1 MMDSLQLL
9 LWAIVFYVAGGCASL
24 LLRHAERIAIYAAGV
39 SAMIGGILGIA
50 AAWPVVM
57 GGDAVVFATQGLFPF
72 AAFSVR
78 LDGLAAFM
86 VLVISLLVVVCS
98 LYSLSYVQEYRG
110 RGAWGMGFFMNLF
123 IASMVGL
130 VVMDNAFYF
139 IILFEM
145 MSLASWFLV
154 IAEQDDESVSA
165 GLLYFFIAHA
175 GSVLIM
181 MAFFLL
187 WRESGSLDFA
197 SFRTLQLSPGT
208 ASVVFLLAFLG
219 FGAKAGM
226 LPLHSWL
233 PRAHPAAPSHASAL
247 MSGVM
252 VKIGIF
258 GIIKVGIDF
267 TRHSTVVGDC
277 GAGVRCGFGG
287 AGRAV
292 CAGRARHQT
301 PAGLAHRGKHRDY
314 FDGCR
319 RRHGGDCHRP
329 SGAGDARHSWRAL
342 PPGEPCGV

>member
-175 GSVLIM
+175 GSVKAAVSI
-181 MAFFLL
+181 
-187 WRESGSLDFA
+187 
-197 SFRTLQLSPGT
+197 SP
-208 ASVVFLLAFLG
+208 ASVPCNSRRGPRLSSSCWRFWASAPKPG
-219 FGAKAGM
+219 CCRCTAGCPA
-226 LPLHSWL
+226 LTL
-233 PRAHPAAPSHASAL
+233 PRRL
-247 MSGVM
+247 
-252 VKIGIF
+252 
-258 GIIKVGIDF
+258 
-267 TRHSTVVGDC
+267 TLRH
-277 GAGVRCGFGG
+277 
-287 AGRAV
+287 
-292 CAGRARHQT
+292 
-301 PAGLAHRGKHRDY
+301 
-314 FDGCR
+314 
-319 RRHGGDCHRP
+319 
-329 SGAGDARHSWRAL
+329 
-342 PPGEPCGV
+342 